1 MVRVSMMRASNM
13 EVEEAGYRVWFVS
26 KGHLP
31 PSWANCWS
39 PLRLYHGARLPIATA
54 WDGLEFL

>member
-1 MVRVSMMRASNM
+1 MMRVTNM
-13 EVEEAGYRVWFVS
+13 EVGEAGYCVWFVS

-31 PSWANCWS
+31 PSWANRWS
-39 PLRLYHGARLPIATA
+39 SLRLYQGARLPIVTA